1 MSAMDPSS
9 PDIIPS
15 RGQRVWLALLL
26 VTGLTTACMSA
37 GVGQGEGAMDGAP
50 PSAPT
55 DAGAPQPT
63 AGLDWTY
70 TVEEDEAKLAY
81 GAPNS
86 DDLRL
91 GLECTRGSGV
101 VIVSRD
107 AWPGEP
113 EEIRLEAGGETE
125 TLNAVAEP
133 SPTDGPF
140 LTAELPAKH
149 PVLIRFR
156 QTGWMAQW
164 AGAERQMMAPQPVSR
179 PKIEAFF
186 AHCG

>member
-1 MSAMDPSS
+1 MRAVVERVS
-9 PDIIPS
+9 PAEIVPS
-15 RGQRVWLALLL
+15 RGRRAWLA
-26 VTGLTTACMSA
+26 M
-37 GVGQGEGAMDGAP
+37 
-50 PSAPT
+50 
-55 DAGAPQPT
+55 
-63 AGLDWTY
+63 
-70 TVEEDEAKLAY
+70 
-81 GAPNS
+81 APNS

-91 GLECTRGSGV
+91 GLECSRNSGV

-113 EEIRLEAGGETE
+113 EEIRLEAGGEIE
-125 TLNAVAEP
+125 TLAALAEP

-140 LTAELPAKH
+140 LSAELSTKH

-164 AGAERQMMAPQPVSR
+164 AGDERQMMAPQPASR
-179 PKIEAFF
+179 PKIESFF